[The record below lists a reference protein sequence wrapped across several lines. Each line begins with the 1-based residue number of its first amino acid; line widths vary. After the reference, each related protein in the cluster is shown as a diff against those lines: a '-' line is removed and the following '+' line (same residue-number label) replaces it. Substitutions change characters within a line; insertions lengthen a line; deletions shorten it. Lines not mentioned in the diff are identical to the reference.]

1 MSATDDRPDLDADGR
16 TVYEQMQATE
26 DFQHLKRALRRF
38 IFPATIGFL
47 AWYLLYVLMSA
58 YARDFMGTQL
68 LGNINVA
75 YVFGLLQFVSTF
87 VIAYVYSKY
96 ADKHLDPVADRLRG
110 QIETGHVV
118 ETGHTTTGHGEGGT
132 R

>member
-1 MSATDDRPDLDADGR
+1 MTTSHEPPAEPDGSVFLE
-16 TVYEQMQATE
+16 VQATE
-26 DFQHLKRALRRF
+26 EFQQLKRTLRRF

-58 YARDFMGTQL
+58 YARDFMGTEL

-87 VIAYVYSKY
+87 VIAYVYARY
-96 ADKHLDPVADRLRG
+96 ADKHFDPTADRLRER
-110 QIETGHVV
+110 IERTG
-118 ETGHTTTGHGEGGT
+118 

>member
-1 MSATDDRPDLDADGR
+1 MSQLGQHPTPGDAGSSR
-16 TVYEQMQATE
+16 AAGTTVYEQMQETP
-26 DFQHLKRALRRF
+26 DFQHLKKTLRRF

-68 LGNINVA
+68 FGNINIA

-87 VIAYVYSKY
+87 VIAFVYSRF
-96 ADKHLDPVADRLRG
+96 ADKHFDPTADRLRG
-110 QIETGHVV
+110 QLEQGDL
-118 ETGHTTTGHGEGGT
+118 
-132 R
+132 

>member
-1 MSATDDRPDLDADGR
+1 VSTLDQRPPGSGSPAGP
-16 TVYEQMQATE
+16 TVYEQMQASP
-26 DFQHLKRALRRF
+26 DFQGLRRSLRRF
-38 IFPATIGFL
+38 VFPATVAFL

-68 LGNINVA
+68 VGNINVA

-87 VIAYVYSKY
+87 AIAYLYARY
-96 ADKHLDPVADRLRG
+96 ADRRLDPTADRLRA
-110 QIETGHVV
+110 EV
-118 ETGHTTTGHGEGGT
+118 EGAHGEGQ